1 MLKNISCPSCSN
13 NLQLNSAFIY
23 QGMPILCSNCHYSW
37 FYTSSSIIPK
47 YKDLRQKIKTTASY
61 NQYNNS
67 NNNSYVNYL
76 GKGLANLAN
85 TNYDNINHYTNS
97 QVSTPQSINHQ
108 SVNYYKNGYS
118 YPTNYSN
125 NFTNNLNQKS
135 YSSNYSQNILPQDI
149 YNNQYDEIQ
158 NHPYLESQNNNS
170 FYNNANNDFNYQPN
184 YQTSY
189 QPNYQTNY
197 QPNYQN
203 LPLQSNSH
211 NSANTSNTSQPIK
224 QVDINKYQNTSQKNI
239 QKNIQKNLNNQHQ
252 SKAPI
257 INKVNST
264 PSKNNISLQE
274 KYKNKLNE
282 KKIHTLDKDT
292 ESLKETKIA
301 NKENPFINS
310 ILQDINQNDYS
321 NSVKTP
327 PITKNNN
334 LKEISHADYLENLI
348 NEIKSQSSQYKDIP
362 TQQINHIEESKSK
375 FKIDT
380 SIHQLK
386 QNMLMDEDNEEEKI
400 SKKNISKSKT
410 TDLNDIVAK
419 ITKSAPFKE
428 SKDIKPQEETQT
440 PPKVKSSSDIPH
452 LNTDLIKNF
461 NSNSSIKN
469 NLNELFDSK
478 LTQEQESNNKTHD
491 NTTHDTILSK
501 EELQN
506 KYQKKNTDNTFN
518 EEQNPET
525 IKHSHSIHSNKELR
539 AEKETQEEK
548 ETRKEK
554 ITTLKQATKELLAK
568 NDINSWVNY
577 FTEED
582 STIKS
587 NPNKN
592 NPTPQ
597 NLNEHISTISKEINQ
612 NSPITDKLNL
622 KLNSKITLDKK
633 ESSHQSNVINEDNNN
648 FTTLSSELIFNSDS
662 QHNPHNTHTENSIK
676 DSPHNYNQS
685 LSDIIKHN
693 SQQSKPKRYFS
704 KFLENIQSNFS
715 LFSKSIPKVN
725 PSKNFTNKQ
734 PHLAF
739 SSLNSNIDT
748 NLQLEQN
755 FKINN
760 QYSNN
765 LFNNFFANKSLLIK
779 TCVYL
784 SLIILCSIFIY
795 YADFL
800 QEKNKDNTP
809 QKIQISQATAKYL
822 QSLSMNSELD
832 KGEIEIEESFSSLEE
847 TENKKPTKLTVK
859 YTKKDPKTAIS
870 LKEDPYKDPN
880 SNITKTQKNPQEL
893 KQLSSQNNQNS
904 FFNKLEGKI
913 NNAMLSISNTKS
925 NFLNNVRVVNTIS
938 MWINKPFKSFE
949 TNIYLANSSS
959 ISVNITEVSLT
970 IINLQGNIVAQKIVP
985 INQIISANSSVNAIL
1000 RLTDVPFNSYKVFAT
1015 IKSYKKI

>member
-61 NQYNNS
+61 KQYNNS
-67 NNNSYVNYL
+67 NNNSYLNYL
-76 GKGLANLAN
+76 GKGLSNLAN
-85 TNYDNINHYTNS
+85 TNYNNINPYTNS
-97 QVSTPQSINHQ
+97 QLSTPQSINNQ

-118 YPTNYSN
+118 YPNNYSN
-125 NFTNNLNQKS
+125 NFTNNLNNTP
-135 YSSNYSQNILPQDI
+135 YSNNYSQNILPQDI

-158 NHPYLESQNNNS
+158 NYQYLESQNNNS

-184 YQTSY
+184 YQ
-189 QPNYQTNY
+189 NI
-197 QPNYQN
+197 
-203 LPLQSNSH
+203 PLQSNSH
-211 NSANTSNTSQPIK
+211 NSAYISNTSNTTK
-224 QVDINKYQNTSQKNI
+224 KVDINKYQNTSQKNI
-239 QKNIQKNLNNQHQ
+239 QKNLNNQNQ

-264 PSKNNISLQE
+264 QSKNNISLQE

-292 ESLKETKIA
+292 ESLKETKVT
-301 NKENPFINS
+301 NKENPLINS

-386 QNMLMDEDNEEEKI
+386 QNMLMNEDSEEEKI
-400 SKKNISKSKT
+400 SKKHISKSKT

-419 ITKSAPFKE
+419 ITKSPIFTE
-428 SKDIKPQEETQT
+428 SKDTKTQESQT

-478 LTQEQESNNKTHD
+478 LTQESNNKTHD

-525 IKHSHSIHSNKELR
+525 IEPSHSIHSNKELR

-568 NDINSWVNY
+568 NDINSWVQY

-582 STIKS
+582 SKLTSTQKT
-587 NPNKN
+587 NKKN
-592 NPTPQ
+592 HTPQ

-622 KLNSKITLDKK
+622 KLNSKINLDKK
-633 ESSHQSNVINEDNNN
+633 ESSPQSNFINEDNNN

-662 QHNPHNTHTENSIK
+662 QQNPHNTHKENSIK

-693 SQQSKPKRYFS
+693 SQQNKQKRYFS

-715 LFSKSIPKVN
+715 LFSKSIPKVTTA
-725 PSKNFTNKQ
+725 KNFPNKQ

-755 FKINN
+755 FKISN

-822 QSLSMNSELD
+822 QSLSMQSEVD
-832 KGEIEIEESFSSLEE
+832 TGEIEIEESFSSLEE

-880 SNITKTQKNPQEL
+880 SNITKTQKTPQDL
-893 KQLSSQNNQNS
+893 KQLSNQNNQNS
-904 FFNKLEGKI
+904 FFSKLEGKI
-913 NNAMLSISNTKS
+913 NNAMLSLSNTKS

-949 TNIYLANSSS
+949 TNIYLANSSN

-1015 IKSYKKI
+1015 IKSYKKL